1 MTARRHV
8 TTAVLDSLR
17 EALTG
22 RDDRLLRT
30 VSELRLVSGDQLAR
44 LYFTESADPASN
56 ARAARRA
63 LLRLTNLGCL
73 DRLPRRVG
81 GVRSGSGGYCYYL
94 GIAGQRLAMERGW
107 QPMRRRRRSL
117 VPGTLFL
124 AHSLQVAELHT
135 LLIEANRAGRLEL
148 LELVA
153 EPACWRSY
161 AGGRGQATTL
171 KPDSFGR
178 FGIGEFE
185 DSYWFEVDMGT
196 EGSGAIE
203 RQLKRYLAY
212 QASGQIQA
220 ERGVFPKVLW
230 LTPTPERAEQI
241 GSCIGRL
248 PRKKREPFAAVPF
261 AEALNVLAPEQ
272 PG

>member
-1 MTARRHV
+1 M
-8 TTAVLDSLR
+8 
-17 EALTG
+17 
-22 RDDRLLRT
+22 RLFF
-30 VSELRLVSGDQLAR
+30 
-44 LYFTESADPASN
+44 FTDSADPASN

-63 LLRLTNLGCL
+63 LLRLTNLDCL
-73 DRLPRRVG
+73 ARLPRRVG
-81 GVRSGSGGYCYYL
+81 GVRSGSGGFVYHL

-117 VPGTLFL
+117 AAGTLFL

-135 LLIEANRAGRLEL
+135 LLHEADRAGRLEL

-203 RQLKRYLAY
+203 RQLKRYLGY

-230 LTPTPERAEQI
+230 LAPTPERAAAI
-241 GSCIGRL
+241 GECIGRL
-248 PRKKREPFAAVPF
+248 PRRGREPFTAAPF
-261 AEALNVLAPEQ
+261 AELITTLTDPF
-272 PG
+272 GLTHT